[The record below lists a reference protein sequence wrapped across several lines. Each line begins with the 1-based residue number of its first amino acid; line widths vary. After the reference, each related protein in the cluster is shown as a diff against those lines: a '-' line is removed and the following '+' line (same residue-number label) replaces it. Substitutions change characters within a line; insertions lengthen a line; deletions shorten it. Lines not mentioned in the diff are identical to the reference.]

1 MADSTNVDGIL
12 PIENIDL
19 NQSRYK
25 FNSLVF
31 PNDLG
36 MSDND
41 HYMII
46 NINVPTRTFFDNV
59 AGSYESYFS
68 PLNPIER
75 SKVDRLR
82 YGPSGPTV
90 PIGDIGSNNG
100 NSAFFSLP
108 RRTRRIA
115 ESIALHMPSPLI
127 FNTQNAYEEVSLTNI
142 GFKLGIGTSK
152 AVQYLAGLFNNRV
165 AGTLAAGVGRV
176 LSAAGGQNVGLA
188 SKILQSPINPAV
200 EILFAN
206 TLVRQFTIEVLMAPR
221 NENESKTMENII
233 RTMKFH
239 GAPEINDTLGLFWI
253 PPAEFDITFFNKG
266 KENLHILRINT
277 CVLERIEIDY
287 SPTGV
292 YSTFTNGSPVAVRM
306 SLGFK
311 ELEPIHKKRVTQG
324 F

>member
-46 NINVPTRTFFDNV
+46 NINVPTKTFTDTV
-59 AGSYESYFS
+59 AGGYESYFS
-68 PLNPIER
+68 PLGSNER

-82 YGPSGPTV
+82 YGTSGPTV

-165 AGTLAAGVGRV
+165 AGALAAGVGGV
-176 LSAAGGQNVGLA
+176 LSVARGQKVGLA

-239 GAPEINDTLGLFWI
+239 GAPEINDTFGLFWI

-311 ELEPIHKKRVTQG
+311 ELEPIHKKRVLAG

>member
-46 NINVPTRTFFDNV
+46 NINVPTRTINDNV

-152 AVQYLAGLFNNRV
+152 AVQYLAGLLNNRV

-176 LSAAGGQNVGLA
+176 LSAAGGQYVGLA

>member
-46 NINVPTRTFFDNV
+46 NINVPTRTFFDDV

-68 PLNPIER
+68 PLNPIEL

-165 AGTLAAGVGRV
+165 AGALAAGVGGV
-176 LSAAGGQNVGLA
+176 LSVAEGQKVGLA